1 MRDISN
7 REKLTL
13 VGLVTFPDKKDREIA
28 DRLSLPNSTFAS
40 AKAKLMESGFVT
52 EYFVPIFPKLGM
64 ELLAA
69 VYSDFNPSVS
79 VDERVKN
86 TKRTVE
92 VYPEMIL
99 SLGESHRGFS
109 LSVAQ
114 NITRIMRISHERMR
128 ILADLNL
135 LEIELPIE
143 VLFPFEISEVHRY
156 FNLAPLIF
164 KKLKGS
170 DPKLFEDIGLMGTEL
185 YEKDLLFPLP
195 KNLAPIV
202 PRDVDLTRK
211 QLEILYYL
219 VKYPS
224 LSASKLASLTGH
236 SRHTVSRVKEMLIE
250 EDYITALK
258 MPDLSRL
265 DYSILSLFHARMDP
279 KNPLVSGVV
288 KSRELLQDDTI
299 FLVRRP
305 TEMIMLAAY
314 ENYVQYNK
322 GMSSFN
328 QFLKGHD
335 HLKMIPNIR
344 NHSLS
349 ETIWIKRFE
358 YHPLIRD
365 TFGLMGLDK

>member
-1 MRDISN
+1 MRDISTT
-7 REKLTL
+7 EKLAL
-13 VGLVTFPDKKDREIA
+13 MGLVTFPDSKDREIA

-40 AKAKLMESGFVT
+40 AKAKLLNSGYVT
-52 EYFVPIFPKLGM
+52 EYCVPIFPKLGM

-69 VYSDFNPSVS
+69 VYSDFNPSVTT
-79 VDERVKN
+79 DERVKN

-92 VYPEMIL
+92 VYPEMVL
-99 SLGESHRGFS
+99 SMGESHRGFS

-143 VLFPFEISEVHRY
+143 VLFPFEISEIHRY
-156 FNLAPLIF
+156 FNLAPLIH
-164 KKLKGS
+164 KKLMGS
-170 DPKLFEDIGLMGTEL
+170 DPKFFDDIGMEESEL
-185 YEKDLLFPLP
+185 VKKDPLFPLP
-195 KNLAPIV
+195 NNLAPIV
-202 PRDVDLTRK
+202 PSDVDLTRK
-211 QLEILYYL
+211 QMEILYYL
-219 VKYPS
+219 IKHPS
-224 LSASKLASLTGH
+224 LSASKLASVTDH
-236 SRHTVSRVKEMLIE
+236 SRHTVSRVKEMLMDE
-250 EDYITALK
+250 GYLASLK

-265 DYSILSLFHARMDP
+265 DYSILSLFHARLDP
-279 KNPLVSGVV
+279 KNPLSSISV
-288 KSRELLQDDTI
+288 KSIELLQEDTI
-299 FLVRRP
+299 FLVSRP
-305 TEMIMLAAY
+305 TELIMLAVY

-328 QFLKGHD
+328 QFLKGNN

-349 ETIWIKRFE
+349 EAIWIKRFQ

-365 TFGLMGLDK
+365 TFGLDVE